1 MHINGFIRYM
11 TDALKGELRD
21 AVQTNN
27 NNFYI
32 KINKTPEELVEHR
45 EQAEMH
51 KHLNQVEQDSIT
63 NRSDETQF
71 KARIANKF
79 SPHAAQNF
87 LKNLSLIRKING
99 VLELY
104 LASSH
109 SLTPSE
115 EMRLFWEAQSIGGY
129 ADIQKLE
136 FVTSEVVE

>member
-32 KINKTPEELVEHR
+32 KVNKTPEELVEQR

-79 SPHAAQNF
+79 SPHAAYNF
-87 LKNLSLIRKING
+87 LKNLSLIRKTGG
-99 VLELY
+99 VLELH
-104 LASSH
+104 LTSRCG
-109 SLTPSE
+109 LTPSE
-115 EMRLFWEAQSIGGY
+115 ETRLLWEAQSIGGY
-129 ADIQKLE
+129 TGIDKIE
-136 FVTSEVVE
+136 FIV